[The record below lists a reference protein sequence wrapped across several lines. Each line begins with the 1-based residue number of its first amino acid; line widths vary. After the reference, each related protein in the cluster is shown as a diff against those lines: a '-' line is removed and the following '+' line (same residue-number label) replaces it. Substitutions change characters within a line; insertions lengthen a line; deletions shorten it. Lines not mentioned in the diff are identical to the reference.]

1 MCPDLNGVDARALKC
16 IVHPVDKKGVDF
28 PMFEE
33 ALRITRYISSLDRLL
48 HIFYDRGL
56 SPQGIGWGQQY
67 FLHYIHRYP
76 GITPQALTL
85 EMQVD
90 KGTTTKALQ
99 RLCKKEYLH
108 VTVDEQDRR
117 VHHLYVTDAAL
128 PVIQRIGALHQ
139 EVKETLMDG
148 FTEEE
153 SRQLEHQLEKM
164 TRNVAVRLGFLERR
178 ELD

>member
-1 MCPDLNGVDARALKC
+1 
-16 IVHPVDKKGVDF
+16 
-28 PMFEE
+28 MFEE
-33 ALRITRYISSLDRLL
+33 ELRITRHISSLDRLL

-67 FLHYIHRYP
+67 FLNFIHRHP
-76 GITPQALTL
+76 GITPQTLTL

-117 VHHLYVTDAAL
+117 VHHLYVTDEAL

-139 EVKETLMDG
+139 EVKETLMKG
-148 FTEEE
+148 FTAEEVAL
-153 SRQLEHQLEKM
+153 LEFQLEKM
-164 TRNVAVRLGFLERR
+164 TKNAAIHLGFMEST
-178 ELD
+178 ET

>member
-1 MCPDLNGVDARALKC
+1 
-16 IVHPVDKKGVDF
+16 
-28 PMFEE
+28 MFEE
-33 ALRITRYISSLDRLL
+33 DLRITRYISSLDRLL

-56 SPQGIGWGQQY
+56 FPQGIGWGQQY
-67 FLHYIHRYP
+67 FLNFIHRHP
-76 GITPQALTL
+76 GITPQALTW

-99 RLCKKEYLH
+99 RLCKKEYLQ

-117 VHHLYVTDAAL
+117 VHHLYVTDEAL

-139 EVKETLMDG
+139 EVRETLMKD

-153 SRQLEHQLEKM
+153 MALLELQLEKM
-164 TRNVAVRLGFLERR
+164 TKNAAIHLGFMESS
-178 ELD
+178 ET